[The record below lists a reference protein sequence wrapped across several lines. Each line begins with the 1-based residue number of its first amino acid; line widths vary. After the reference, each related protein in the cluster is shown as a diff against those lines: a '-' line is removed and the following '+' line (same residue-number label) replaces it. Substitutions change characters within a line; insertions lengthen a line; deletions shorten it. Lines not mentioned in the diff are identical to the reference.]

1 MATLALLNCFA
12 HVHDHDFTTD
22 TNQLNLNVEVTALDK
37 TTFGSSGWTELAGGL
52 KDLTFDMTGFW
63 QSGFASVDQD
73 QDRTSFDNLSV
84 RNHAHT
90 VGPVNTEANPAYM
103 FRAGKFTYN
112 LLGNINEMAPFT
124 LNSRNTDGVGAV
136 RGQLA
141 AKKQNV
147 STVGTFGSGVNL
159 GAGSAGKFLY
169 ATLHAFGVGTT
180 ITIDIES
187 APTSA
192 FVALDTTT
200 RATIGPITARGG
212 TWVPRVDA
220 SAITDPWWRFN
231 VTAVTGTFSVAGAIA
246 IQ

>member
-12 HVHDHDFTTD
+12 HVAGHDFTAD
-22 TNQLNLNVEVTALDK
+22 TNQLNLNVDVTALDK
-37 TTFGSSGWTELAGGL
+37 TTFGSAGWTELAGGL
-52 KDLTFDMTGFW
+52 KDLTFDMAGFW
-63 QSGFASVDQD
+63 QSAASDAVDVEAFPD
-73 QDRTSFDNLSV
+73 LGV
-84 RNHAHT
+84 RNRAHT

-103 FRAGKFTYN
+103 FQGGKFTYN
-112 LLGNINEMAPFT
+112 LLGEINTLAPFT

-147 STVGTFGSGVNL
+147 SAVGTFGSGVNL
-159 GAGSAGKFLY
+159 GAGAAGKFLY
-169 ATLHAFGVGTT
+169 ATLHAFSVGTT